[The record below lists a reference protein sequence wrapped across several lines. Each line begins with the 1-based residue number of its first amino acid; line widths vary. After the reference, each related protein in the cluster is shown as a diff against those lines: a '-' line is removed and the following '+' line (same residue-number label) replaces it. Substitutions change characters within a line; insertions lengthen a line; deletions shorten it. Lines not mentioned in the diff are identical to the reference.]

1 MFRLRG
7 MAEVPVK
14 GQGNLAK
21 RRVGEGGGL
30 RGRMGLP
37 AMQSLQGTKIRISSN
52 DLARL

>member
-1 MFRLRG
+1 M
-7 MAEVPVK
+7 K
-14 GQGNLAK
+14 CQGNLAK
-21 RRVGEGGGL
+21 LRVGEGGGGRGEGL